1 MVESRYDEKEAREYV
16 ARYAAAGEDLALR
29 VYTSRLLGADPAL
42 VLHGGGNTSVKS
54 TARDL
59 FGDDHEVLY
68 VKGSGWDLA
77 AIEPAGFPACRIAP
91 LRRACGLPE
100 LSDEAMVAL
109 TRREMLDPASPT
121 PSVEALLHAYLPA
134 KFVDHTHADAVLKVV
149 DQPDGIDRAREV
161 FGDDVLIVPYVMPGF
176 VLAQR
181 VAALW
186 EAWLAAGKAP
196 PRGMVL
202 EKHGIFSWGETAEES
217 YRRMIELVGE
227 AERAVTAT
235 SADKRAGVQASVRRE
250 VALALRGAMSR
261 ASEQSWVVAW
271 RHGPRV
277 VSFTRRADLAEIATR
292 GPATPDHV
300 IRTKPWPLVVGD
312 LGQAD
317 PAELGEVFDRAI
329 TGYGAR
335 YRDYFARNLHGRDIR
350 PLDPFPRVALVPDLG
365 LACFGRT
372 LAQAEL
378 VADLYEHTID
388 VIEGAESFGR
398 YQPVSEADLFDVEH
412 WSLEQAKLGAKKA
425 AAPLEGKI
433 ALVTGAASGIGLS
446 TARALL
452 AAGAHVVMTDRDA
465 RVLEA
470 VSEWPEA
477 RYPGRFATVVCD
489 VTDEDA
495 CRSAVETACD
505 RYGGLDVVVSNAGT
519 APSGELHT
527 AVGDAALRAS
537 LDINLLGHQ
546 RIARAASEVMIAQGA
561 GGALLFNAS
570 KAAFNPGPEF
580 GPYAVAKTALV
591 ALMRQ
596 YAIDLGKHGIRA
608 NAVNA
613 DRVRT
618 RLFGEG
624 VLEARAKARG
634 LSPSAYFRANLLG
647 QETTPEQVA
656 EAFVYLAGAEATTG
670 CVVTVDGGNPAA
682 FPR

>member
-1 MVESRYDEKEAREYV
+1 MVEARYDEREARQFC
-16 ARYAAAGEDLALR
+16 AQYAAAGDDLALR
-29 VYTSRLLGADPAL
+29 VYTSRLLGGDPAL

-59 FGDDHEVLY
+59 FGDEHEVLY

-77 AIEPAGFPACRIAP
+77 AIEPAGFPACKLAP
-91 LRRACGLPE
+91 LKRACALPT

-109 TRREMLDPASPT
+109 TRREMLDPSSPT

-149 DQPDGIDRAREV
+149 DQPDGVDRARAV
-161 FGDDVLIVPYVMPGF
+161 FGDDVLVVPYVMPGF

-186 EAWLAAGKAP
+186 EAWLAEGKPA

-217 YRRMIELVGE
+217 YRQMIALVGE
-227 AERAVTAT
+227 AERAVAVA
-235 SADKRAGVQASVRRE
+235 SDDKRAGEQNMVRRE

-261 ASEQSWVVAW
+261 ASDQSWAVAW
-271 RHGPRV
+271 RSSQRV
-277 VSFTRRADLAEIATR
+277 LAFTRRADLAEIATR

-300 IRTKPWPLVVGD
+300 IRTKPWPLVLGD
-312 LGQAD
+312 LGEAN
-317 PAELGEVFDRAI
+317 PAALAQRFDEAMK
-329 TGYGAR
+329 GYAAR
-335 YRDYFARNLHGRDIR
+335 YREYFARNLGERNLTA
-350 PLDPFPRVALVPDLG
+350 LDPYPRVALVPDLG

-372 LAQAEL
+372 IAQAEL
-378 VADLYEHTID
+378 VADLYEHTVD
-388 VIEGAESFGR
+388 VIEGAESLGR
-398 YQPVSEADLFDVEH
+398 YQPVSEADLFDVEY
-412 WSLEQAKLGAKKA
+412 WSLEQAKLGAKKT

-433 ALVTGAASGIGLS
+433 ALVTGAASGIGLAS
-446 TARALL
+446 ARALL
-452 AAGAHVVMTDRDA
+452 AAGAHVVMSDRDA

-477 RYPGRFATVVCD
+477 RFPGRFFTVVCD
-489 VTDEDA
+489 VTVEAD
-495 CRSAVETACD
+495 CRRAVETACD
-505 RYGGLDVVVSNAGT
+505 RFGGLDVVVSNAGT
-519 APSGELHT
+519 APSGDLHT
-527 AVGDAALRAS
+527 AGGEAALRAS
-537 LDINLLGHQ
+537 LEVNLLGHQ
-546 RIARAASEVMIAQGA
+546 RIARLASEVMIAQGA
-561 GGALLFNAS
+561 GGVLLFNAS

-580 GPYAVAKTALV
+580 GPYAVPKAALV

-647 QETTPEQVA
+647 RETTAEQVA

-670 CVVTVDGGNPAA
+670 CVITVDGGNPSA